1 MCVVDIIVEVFRR
14 AEFEVLME
22 TYACRSVECVTG
34 RVGERFGVVVRGVGP
49 DSLFVRAWQRPSC
62 GPHERFLTGVGA

>member
-22 TYACRSVECVTG
+22 TCACRSVECVTWCWG
-34 RVGERFGVVVRGVGP
+34 MWLGLVIRRCGADLRRMLKPHRGSRDANAAVPLNG
-49 DSLFVRAWQRPSC
+49 
-62 GPHERFLTGVGA
+62 G